1 MSKYNCR
8 KRTSRCLSF
17 ADSTTEKWKWE
28 SRSHFCRA
36 FGFGHSMEHPYLPAL
51 VMIISVPI
59 SWNLFQRSAHCNST
73 WISSMVDMA
82 AGTGPAAPDA
92 RSAWVPKE
100 QEVRSVSTSESD
112 PVLCSESEKGT
123 IKTEVRSC
131 PVAPIPDFK
140 RRGSGRH
147 GGFGGG
153 VSKRRL
159 ESGKLQS
166 TELGEFYY
174 LFYGLFLWFM
184 TSFQVSCSNVTS
196 GILVSFSHSWR
207 KLVCNR

>member
-1 MSKYNCR
+1 MSKYKCR

-17 ADSTTEKWKWE
+17 ADSATDKWKWE
-28 SRSHFCRA
+28 SRGHFCRA

-147 GGFGGG
+147 GGVWGRSEQKKTWIWE
-153 VSKRRL
+153 VPEHRA
-159 ESGKLQS
+159 
-166 TELGEFYY
+166 
-174 LFYGLFLWFM
+174 W
-184 TSFQVSCSNVTS
+184 
-196 GILVSFSHSWR
+196 GILLFILRSVFVIYDLLSGFMFQCDIWHFS
-207 KLVCNR
+207 KF